1 KQHHVDAFTRLEYP
15 QEEMSIQAIQQDCTP
30 IIYNL
35 EEIKKAQS
43 EDKDIQSLLVQEGY
57 YQSPNGLCYKERL
70 DGERHDKLLVP
81 KTMQRRIL
89 QLYHDSPFM
98 AHGGRTKTTELLKR
112 EFYWK
117 GMTEAVRKYCEGCD
131 SCNIRKNHPIP
142 AAEMQSMP
150 VPTCTFGL
158 VSMDIVGPFNVTSSG
173 NKYIL
178 TCMDYLTRDM
188 ELPFHTLIK
197 PDRVRYNLDSHYPEE
212 LMARMK
218 KALLQAA
225 DYSNFKL
232 RDRLNKNR
240 KLRDF
245 QIGDRVY
252 LYTPAVKGKKLAS
265 KFYPKWTGPFRI
277 IAQTCPVNYKIKE
290 IGGVKELLVH
300 ADRMKPWKT
309 NQQELQRN
317 QQEETPIQVT
327 KPESSDDEDQT
338 DPPEVPD
345 HYHLGTWYPFREEDG
360 DDPTTSSSQFTGTST
375 ITDLEWDGQYD
386 YGHHDELTSE
396 DEYEDAID
404 YAGDTVN
411 QENPHHTRS
420 RGNVLEHPWVLRRAI

>member
-1 KQHHVDAFTRLEYP
+1 MSLTEFDFEVQYRPGKQHHVDAFTRLEYP
-15 QEEMSIQAIQQDCTP
+15 QEEMSIQAIQQDFTP

-43 EDKDIQSLLVQEGY
+43 EDKDIQSLLLQEGY

-89 QLYHDSPFM
+89 QL
-98 AHGGRTKTTELLKR
+98 
-112 EFYWK
+112 
-117 GMTEAVRKYCEGCD
+117 
-131 SCNIRKNHPIP
+131 KNHPIP
-142 AAEMQSMP
+142 AAEMQTMP

-158 VSMDIVGPFNVTSSG
+158 VSMDIVGPLNVTSSG

-178 TCMDYLTRDM
+178 TCMDYLTRYPECMPIKDMKAETVARAFITNVILRHGTPRILLTDCGTQFVSDLFTEVCLKLQIEKIQTSPYRPSTNGVIERMHHVLKIMLSHYVTDEESDWDEMLPYVLMAYRNRRHDATNESPFFLMFGRDM
-188 ELPFHTLIK
+188 ELPFYTLIK

-218 KALLQAA
+218 KVLLQAA
-225 DYSNFKL
+225 DYSEAINFKR
-232 RDRLNKNR
+232 RDRLNRNR

-277 IAQTCPVNYKIKE
+277 IAQTGAVNYKI
-290 IGGVKELLVH
+290 
-300 ADRMKPWKT
+300 
-309 NQQELQRN
+309 
-317 QQEETPIQVT
+317 
-327 KPESSDDEDQT
+327 
-338 DPPEVPD
+338 
-345 HYHLGTWYPFREEDG
+345 
-360 DDPTTSSSQFTGTST
+360 
-375 ITDLEWDGQYD
+375 
-386 YGHHDELTSE
+386 
-396 DEYEDAID
+396 
-404 YAGDTVN
+404 
-411 QENPHHTRS
+411 
-420 RGNVLEHPWVLRRAI
+420 